1 MGIQK
6 IHHLKSGGSS
16 SQSHIPGSLKC
27 EAKGKEDH
35 PVFGADSG
43 DDLDDCDLKEISCE
57 LGMVEGQICSIPY
70 ELFDLPDLKE
80 ILSLNSWNSC
90 LTEEER
96 FSLSAYLPDMDQ
108 QTFWLTLKELFSG
121 SDMHFGNPLDA
132 FFQRLKGGF
141 YHPQITCLRQ
151 ALQFLEGR
159 KFHHALRSYHDK
171 MTQTHIDM
179 RRLWDE
185 CDMSVGVEE
194 RLYMWRT
201 RRKRKDTNLLD
212 LNAVPNDGC
221 LLNEDVHADAIRCN
235 LPKRMKTLESVR
247 AKNIVASPSTNG
259 MNIIA
264 PNYSTKG
271 VLKVKTYGNANH
283 NQKIVLGDISEQ
295 CRTVPKGLLKVVPK
309 GPSVQ
314 PELPKVFPNRSQTAS
329 LVGAQDLQDCKVSYS
344 PASLYLGNAG
354 GFSGTPF
361 LWQKVSGSKLNLEQ
375 PQCAL
380 SRQDGTF
387 RSSRYL
393 QSSGE
398 DISKEVDISDLDK
411 HKLFGHDE
419 ESVTGSKRYNFG
431 GQSLWQNFGLG
442 KKKLFERSLELY
454 PFSDQFHEEERHSRI
469 MPRECITIFPRVSEA
484 VSRNSGIGGGLQ
496 EKLMAFPNQMKS
508 PCDYSLGNSEN
519 SSKPGVSERLKYDL
533 TLPLTYKRRK
543 PQAKNSSDFAHS
555 LMKDTEIRA
564 GNPKES
570 KRLSGEN
577 LKALKFNMTSYNNN
591 PYLAISPVPSSGRT
605 PMGRICEALN
615 RCGKKAEALADSVWN
630 HRHQQWMYYKVV
642 VELDKLATVD
652 PSANRLNPSEKYIHI
667 VTTDGYEFWLMG
679 FISYDKALKSLNE
692 ALRHSRHE
700 SSIPVL

>member
-6 IHHLKSGGSS
+6 IHHLKSRGSS

-27 EAKGKEDH
+27 EAKGMEDH

-57 LGMVEGQICSIPY
+57 LGMVE
-70 ELFDLPDLKE
+70 
-80 ILSLNSWNSC
+80 
-90 LTEEER
+90 
-96 FSLSAYLPDMDQ
+96 
-108 QTFWLTLKELFSG
+108 
-121 SDMHFGNPLDA
+121 
-132 FFQRLKGGF
+132 
-141 YHPQITCLRQ
+141 
-151 ALQFLEGR
+151 
-159 KFHHALRSYHDK
+159 
-171 MTQTHIDM
+171 
-179 RRLWDE
+179 
-185 CDMSVGVEE
+185 
-194 RLYMWRT
+194 
-201 RRKRKDTNLLD
+201 
-212 LNAVPNDGC
+212 VPNDGC

-235 LPKRMKTLESVR
+235 LPKKMKTLESVR

-271 VLKVKTYGNANH
+271 VVKVKTYGNANHNH

-295 CRTVPKGLLKVVPK
+295 CRTVPKGLLKVVQK

-314 PELPKVFPNRSQTAS
+314 PELPKVFSNRSQTAS

-361 LWQKVSGSKLNLEQ
+361 MWQKVSGSKLNLEQ
-375 PQCAL
+375 SQCAL
-380 SRQDGTF
+380 SRQHGTF

-398 DISKEVDISDLDK
+398 DISKEVDIADLDK
-411 HKLFGHDE
+411 HKLFGHGE

-431 GQSLWQNFGLG
+431 GQSLWQNFDMG

-454 PFSDQFHEEERHSRI
+454 PFADQFHEGEKHSRI
-469 MPRECITIFPRVSEA
+469 MQRECITIFPRVPEA

-508 PCDYSLGNSEN
+508 PCDYSVGNSEN
-519 SSKPGVSERLKYDL
+519 SSKPSVSERLKYDL

-543 PQAKNSSDFAHS
+543 PQAKSSSEFAHS
-555 LMKDTEIRA
+555 LMKDTEIRD
-564 GNPKES
+564 GSPKES

-577 LKALKFNMTSYNNN
+577 LKALRVKFM
-591 PYLAISPVPSSGRT
+591 GWET
-605 PMGRICEALN
+605 PMSKICEALN
-615 RCGKKAEALADSVWN
+615 RCGKKAEALAESVWN
-630 HRHQQWMYYKVV
+630 HLRVSPSIADAAVARLAQGTKVLAEGGHDKLFQHTFQTLAGEKLLHAYVCYLSTSSGPVIGTLYISSKRIAFSSDYPLRYTSSPGHQQWMYYKVV